1 MSAAA
6 QGWLGPT
13 LLAATAVLSWLYGG
27 WRKRVEERRLRNGK
41 VLDIEKALRAEIEA
55 HLHQL
60 RRWEIEGRAAATVA
74 QILAAGDAPD
84 TRFVPLLPPER
95 HDRVYSAMVS
105 EVHLLSTE
113 TVRPVVLYYN
123 QIALIGDMSEM
134 LRSAAYAQISA
145 ERRAEAYAH
154 YIKMKRAAVSFGDD
168 AVTSLDRDISS
179 REPSPYVFSS

>member
-13 LLAATAVLSWLYGG
+13 LLAATAVLGWLYGD

-41 VLDIEKALRAEIEA
+41 VLDIQKALRAEIEA

-60 RRWEIEGRAAATVA
+60 RRWEIDGRAAETVA
-74 QILAAGDAPD
+74 QILAAGDAPGS
-84 TRFVPLLPPER
+84 RFVPLLPPER
-95 HDRVYSAMVS
+95 HDRVYGAMVG

-123 QIALIGDMSEM
+123 QIALIADMSEM
-134 LRSAAYAQISA
+134 LRAEAYAEVSA
-145 ERRAEAYAH
+145 PRRAEAYAH
-154 YIKMKRAAVSFGDD
+154 YIRMKRTAVSFGDAAAEALD
-168 AVTSLDRDISS
+168 ADIQR
-179 REPSPYVFSS
+179 REPSRYVFSS